1 MIAAKKAK
9 NDEFYTQLSDISAE
23 LTHQEY
29 LNEFRGKWIYCNCDN
44 PEISQF
50 YRFFVL
56 YFQQLELSRLTCTY
70 LAGTSGSKNPVA
82 YRYDIYGDLNG
93 NGIIDD
99 GDIEITQLTGNGSFD
114 SPECL
119 EILQACDVVVT
130 NPPFSLFRPYLDLLM
145 RNGKKFAIIANMNS
159 ISDQIVFKAIKEEKI
174 WLGYNSPKQFIKPD
188 GGLQKFGN
196 IIWWTNVDLQKRH
209 QPLLLVKEYTQEDYP
224 KYDNYNAI
232 ECSRVSNI
240 PKDYYG
246 YIGVP
251 ITFLG
256 NHCPEQFDIVGIM
269 SSHGKLPKNIPN
281 ENGYLNGKWCYTRL
295 LIINKMAYLYWF
307 LIIERNGRLY
317 VKIDTTMNQNLS
329 NEINGKLVNP
339 GDLFCFNKNIG
350 SIKND
355 KTNITQN
362 IDQDKN
368 EVTPEYLYKK
378 FINFFDSSY
387 GGMKKCF
394 EIGFDSFMERDLREQ
409 WDKFKNLSFEEYD
422 SYSGFFLTDNIS

>member
-56 YFQQLELSRLTCTY
+56 YFQQLGLSRLTCTY

-159 ISDQIVFKAIKEEKI
+159 ITYKETFKYIKNEQI

-209 QPLLLVKEYTQEDYP
+209 QPLLLCKIYENHESDYP
-224 KYDNYNAI
+224 NYLNYEYSI
-232 ECSRVSNI
+232 NVDKVVDI
-240 PKDYYG
+240 PKDFFG
-246 YIGVP
+246 LIGVP
-251 ITFLG
+251 ITYLSQ
-256 NHCPEQFDIVGIM
+256 HCPDQFEIIGNA
-269 SSHGKLPKNIPN
+269 SANYLP
-281 ENGYLNGKWCYTRL
+281 NGWKGMPKTFVDLYYKQGNTGYYSEGNRLECYIDKNGKAISPYKRL
-295 LIINKMAYLYWF
+295 LIK
-307 LIIERNGRLY
+307 R
-317 VKIDTTMNQNLS
+317 K
-329 NEINGKLVNP
+329 
-339 GDLFCFNKNIG
+339 
-350 SIKND
+350 
-355 KTNITQN
+355 
-362 IDQDKN
+362 
-368 EVTPEYLYKK
+368 
-378 FINFFDSSY
+378 
-387 GGMKKCF
+387 
-394 EIGFDSFMERDLREQ
+394 
-409 WDKFKNLSFEEYD
+409 
-422 SYSGFFLTDNIS
+422 